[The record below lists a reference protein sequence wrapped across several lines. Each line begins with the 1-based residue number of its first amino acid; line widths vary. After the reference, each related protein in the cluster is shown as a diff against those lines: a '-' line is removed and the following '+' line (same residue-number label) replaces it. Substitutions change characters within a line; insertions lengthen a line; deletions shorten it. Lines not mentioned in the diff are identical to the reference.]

1 MVDIILTFILV
12 ICIDSENC
20 VSDVF
25 VLVHL
30 GLVQAPLKVWR
41 IVVLVHNL
49 KVKELYETYGKLLN
63 QFIMM
68 LRRKNKNIFVLGLV

>member
-30 GLVQAPLKVWR
+30 GLIQTLVEVGW
-41 IVVLVHNL
+41 IVILVSNPDTD
-49 KVKELYETYGKLLN
+49 ELGH
-63 QFIMM
+63 
-68 LRRKNKNIFVLGLV
+68 